1 MQNRV
6 KPRKESMMVGE
17 FFCYGNLTIMQTC
30 VSYECVRL
38 NTHMT
43 MLLQKRLDVG
53 FSPCEP
59 GFIPK
64 LIRVGF
70 VDEVAPDQA
79 FGQFIRF

>member
-17 FFCYGNLTIMQTC
+17 FFSYGNLTMMQTR
-30 VSYECVRL
+30 VSYECV
-38 NTHMT
+38 
-43 MLLQKRLDVG
+43 LLQKRLDVG

-64 LIRVGF
+64 LILVGF
-70 VDEVAPDQA
+70 VDEVTPDQA
-79 FGQFIRF
+79 FG